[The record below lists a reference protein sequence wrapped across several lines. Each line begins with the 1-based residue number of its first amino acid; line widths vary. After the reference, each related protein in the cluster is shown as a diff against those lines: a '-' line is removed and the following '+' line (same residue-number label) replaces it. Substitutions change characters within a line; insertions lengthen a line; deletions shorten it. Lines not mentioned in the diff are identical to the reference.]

1 MSTLVV
7 LKENNTLILGTDSRF
22 MSGDFTSIASDA
34 TQKIVEIGPGTFIAT
49 SGRKMACD
57 FQHERARE
65 LADELGGPADIQAI
79 SAALKRESLPC
90 LLELLEILR
99 AQSDARSRQAVA
111 GQSLLHGCV
120 LVGRTA
126 SGQLGFVFHDYRVQA
141 GKIECAVTAYSGRE
155 RKIMFS
161 TGADLDRVADMS
173 SQFMQDLAIWTDPPV
188 RTVQRMLAEMKRP
201 PSMSGGP
208 DQIVCLDRAGAHWI
222 SRPPQAAVPL
232 AGDLAA
238 ATISA
243 TIMMT
248 APTIKVTAGALVVDL
263 AGSVPSPVGTITGT
277 MVSHVSGGV
286 TTDAIVTTAYAV
298 MACGRYGS
306 SGQNSYISQ
315 AGFLTSNGAATQAFL
330 GPSQLQIT
338 GLPSSNPGAGS
349 KQFWYDPAD
358 GNRVKYTP

>member
-7 LKENNTLILGTDSRF
+7 LKENNALILGTDSRF
-22 MSGDFTSIASDA
+22 MSGDFTSMVSDA
-34 TQKIVEIGPGTFIAT
+34 TQKIFEIAPETFIAT

-65 LADELGGPADIQAI
+65 IADKMGGPADIEAI
-79 SAALKRESLPC
+79 GEALKRESLPC
-90 LLELLEILR
+90 LTELVEILH
-99 AQSDARSRQAVA
+99 AQADARSRQAVA

-155 RKIMFS
+155 RKLIFS

-188 RTVQRMLAEMKRP
+188 RAVQRVLAEMKRP

-208 DQIVCLDRAGAHWI
+208 DQIVCLDRAGVHWI
-222 SRPPQAAVPL
+222 SPPPKAAIPL
-232 AGDLAA
+232 AGTLLH
-238 ATISA
+238 ATITATVQLNSPIINGGQLNITTAVGTVSIRSNTGGVEVSGAGGADIGRVSSSVVMIQSGPVHSA
-243 TIMMT
+243 LSPASLLVGAGGSASAAL
-248 APTIKVTAGALVVDL
+248 APTGLLIGA
-263 AGSVPSPVGTITGT
+263 
-277 MVSHVSGGV
+277 
-286 TTDAIVTTAYAV
+286 
-298 MACGRYGS
+298 
-306 SGQNSYISQ
+306 
-315 AGFLTSNGAATQAFL
+315 
-330 GPSQLQIT
+330 
-338 GLPSSNPGAGS
+338 LPSSNPGS